1 MPAEKNRSVAL
12 HYVLRLAIVM
22 CLVGHGAFGIVT
34 KQVWCNY
41 FGVFGIGTDW
51 SYRLMPWVGGFDIL
65 CGIVFLFRPMRI
77 IAAWLVLW
85 SIFTALLR
93 PLSHEPFAEFI
104 ERAGNFGA
112 PFAFLLL
119 SRAQAVIRS
128 YWLDRIRPYQV
139 AYPENLLRNSLQWI
153 VFLLLLGHGW
163 LNLME
168 KKSLLDQYASLG
180 FTNPVAVAK
189 AVGIFEV
196 IAAALVLL
204 RPIRWVLLLLF
215 IWKMGTELFY
225 PAWPL
230 LEWIERGGSYGTILA
245 LYLLTTSRQ
254 HALLKI
260 PTVDMKP
267 IRWAVVLLPLLSLFS
282 CKPKNYKLVSQNPF
296 MYSKTVKK
304 LNDIVMENNFP
315 PMVASRN
322 YAYANIAA
330 YEVIAAGDSNY
341 NSLSGQIKHLPPMP
355 KASAPVDYPFASM
368 LAFCKVGNAVTFPE
382 GSMDIYVEQLKDT
395 ILEAGMP
402 KALFEASVAYA
413 NLVADS
419 ILAWSKKDNYAQ
431 TRSAPKYTVTQE
443 PGRWVPTPPMYGQGV
458 EPHWME
464 IRTLVLDSASQF
476 VPVRPPKFEPNDKK
490 SPFFIALMEV
500 KNLVDSLTP
509 EQKHMA
515 DFWDD
520 NPFRLNVS
528 GHVMYGTKKFSP
540 AGHWMNITGILAQKL
555 NKDFSATV
563 AAYTVAGIALF
574 DAFISCWDEKYRS
587 NYIRP
592 ETAINQYVD
601 PDWRPYLQTPPF
613 PEYSSGHAVI
623 SAAAAETIAYYL
635 KDSIPYRDTSETEFG
650 IAPRDFVS
658 VRQAAKEAAQSRVY
672 GGIHFQRAC
681 DIGNEKGQ
689 LIGQMVLQRLKLRK
703 HD

>member
-1 MPAEKNRSVAL
+1 
-12 HYVLRLAIVM
+12 
-22 CLVGHGAFGIVT
+22 
-34 KQVWCNY
+34 
-41 FGVFGIGTDW
+41 
-51 SYRLMPWVGGFDIL
+51 
-65 CGIVFLFRPMRI
+65 
-77 IAAWLVLW
+77 
-85 SIFTALLR
+85 
-93 PLSHEPFAEFI
+93 
-104 ERAGNFGA
+104 
-112 PFAFLLL
+112 
-119 SRAQAVIRS
+119 
-128 YWLDRIRPYQV
+128 
-139 AYPENLLRNSLQWI
+139 
-153 VFLLLLGHGW
+153 
-163 LNLME
+163 
-168 KKSLLDQYASLG
+168 
-180 FTNPVAVAK
+180 
-189 AVGIFEV
+189 
-196 IAAALVLL
+196 
-204 RPIRWVLLLLF
+204 
-215 IWKMGTELFY
+215 
-225 PAWPL
+225 
-230 LEWIERGGSYGTILA
+230 
-245 LYLLTTSRQ
+245 
-254 HALLKI
+254 
-260 PTVDMKP
+260 
-267 IRWAVVLLPLLSLFS
+267 
-282 CKPKNYKLVSQNPF
+282 
-296 MYSKTVKK
+296 
-304 LNDIVMENNFP
+304 
-315 PMVASRN
+315 
-322 YAYANIAA
+322 
-330 YEVIAAGDSNY
+330 
-341 NSLSGQIKHLPPMP
+341 
-355 KASAPVDYPFASM
+355 
-368 LAFCKVGNAVTFPE
+368 
-382 GSMDIYVEQLKDT
+382 
-395 ILEAGMP
+395 
-402 KALFEASVAYA
+402 
-413 NLVADS
+413 
-419 ILAWSKKDNYAQ
+419 
-431 TRSAPKYTVTQE
+431 
-443 PGRWVPTPPMYGQGV
+443 MYGQGV